1 MTDHERTSLRDKIR
15 NIIDLKIFVLSVS
28 IVFMVSALIS
38 WYTDFSFWWTAL
50 LVAVAVLANG
60 IIIAFEKDI

>member
-28 IVFMVSALIS
+28 IVFMVSVLIS

-60 IIIAFEKDI
+60 VIIAFEKDI